1 MGTYP
6 IANGQT
12 YNGDM
17 PVEECGN
24 MLTLA
29 ATLCM
34 LDGNTSYIDPYWDIL
49 TLWND
54 YLVKYGQ
61 DPENQLC
68 TDDFAGHWAH
78 NCNLSAKAI
87 MGIKGYSIIAEMK
100 GLKEEA
106 KRYDRLARKM
116 AKWWE
121 KEAREDDHYR
131 LAFDRDSTWSQKY
144 NLIWDKIWKSNVFSP
159 QVMSKSLII

>member
-1 MGTYP
+1 MMTSIFEYSKSGRWTKPFAAHDMGTYP

-78 NCNLSAKAI
+78 NCNLSAKA
-87 MGIKGYSIIAEMK
+87 
-100 GLKEEA
+100 L
-106 KRYDRLARKM
+106 
-116 AKWWE
+116 
-121 KEAREDDHYR
+121 
-131 LAFDRDSTWSQKY
+131 
-144 NLIWDKIWKSNVFSP
+144 
-159 QVMSKSLII
+159 